1 MLLNI
6 VARLRCR
13 FGRRNGETQVW
24 FWDDAD
30 YAVLSRDRCRRLL
43 DEEFL
48 PLFEHAGCNAPQLYG
63 VDHLLALIAISSPE
77 LQPMEMMEFV
87 FPLDQLDEAKRR
99 VSDFL
104 LAQTP
109 MSLRK
114 GSQIGFVVC
123 SLSELTLISFDSRR
137 FSPPRLFRSSE

>member
-1 MLLNI
+1 MSRSLLFVKHLLPRTWWLMLLNI

-30 YAVLSRDRCRRLL
+30 YAVLTRDRCRCLL

-63 VDHLLALIAISSPE
+63 VDHLLALIGISSPE

-87 FPLDQLDEAKRR
+87 FPLD
-99 VSDFL
+99 
-104 LAQTP
+104 
-109 MSLRK
+109 
-114 GSQIGFVVC
+114 
-123 SLSELTLISFDSRR
+123 
-137 FSPPRLFRSSE
+137 

>member
-30 YAVLSRDRCRRLL
+30 YAVLTRDRCRCLL

-63 VDHLLALIAISSPE
+63 VDHLLALIGISSPE

-114 GSQIGFVVC
+114 GAEIGFMV
-123 SLSELTLISFDSRR
+123 SSSSELTLISFDSRR